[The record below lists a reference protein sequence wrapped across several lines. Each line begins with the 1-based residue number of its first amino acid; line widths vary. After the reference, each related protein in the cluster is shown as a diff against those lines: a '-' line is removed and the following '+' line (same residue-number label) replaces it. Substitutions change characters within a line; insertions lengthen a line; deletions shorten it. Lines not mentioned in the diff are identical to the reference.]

1 MNDLRGYRDS
11 DLLAMLEQ
19 MEQMQ
24 AELTEKTQTIQ
35 ALESRTTASFRPL
48 SEWQNVQVLMQE
60 QRRSFRSSH

>member
-35 ALESRTTASFRPL
+35 ALESELQQLPTL
-48 SEWQNVQVLMQE
+48 SEWHIFFPAAGFAILL
-60 QRRSFRSSH
+60 R